1 MNQGFTPVVATP
13 KSKQPQNPPQPI
25 SMQELQG
32 SLSSYFD
39 DVPDPRVNRTKH
51 HLLKDIL
58 VMARLKSLAYKTGQT
73 IYQIKHGLLSNYLIE
88 QLKRPDVSMF
98 IV

>member
-1 MNQGFTPVVATP
+1 MPVFATP

-39 DVPDPRVNRTKH
+39 EVPDPRVNRTKR

-58 VMARLKSLAYKTGQT
+58 VIAILST
-73 IYQIKHGLLSNYLIE
+73 IAGGDGWEDLEN
-88 QLKRPDVSMF
+88 
-98 IV
+98 